1 MDIAQFGR
9 DPLGLHYGG
18 APLGQHGF
26 FASSGGKPGQLG
38 EGVAQVIGLRSRLF
52 DPRPLARV
60 LGRETPHPCIGG
72 AHFGGRKVQAA
83 KGIDQL
89 AMRAWIDERAVVVLA
104 MNFDQFAGDRP
115 QPLRGQP
122 LIVDESAAAAIRQ
135 LQAPQN
141 KSAGSFYVLCLRRD
155 HRLVVLRK
163 FESRADLTLRRA
175 VADQAAV
182 APGAKRQ
189 RKRVEKNRFAGAGLA
204 GQNGK
209 ATVEFEIKLVDQN
222 DVADGQLN
230 EHGVEGLPDAPPY
243 GAALPCFMETG
254 KSFNSSL

>member
-1 MDIAQFGR
+1 M
-9 DPLGLHYGG
+9 
-18 APLGQHGF
+18 
-26 FASSGGKPGQLG
+26 
-38 EGVAQVIGLRSRLF
+38 
-52 DPRPLARV
+52 
-60 LGRETPHPCIGG
+60 
-72 AHFGGRKVQAA
+72 
-83 KGIDQL
+83 

-115 QPLRGQP
+115 QCLRGHP

-141 KSAGSFYVLCLRRD
+141 KAAGGFDVLRLRGHDR
-155 HRLVVLRK
+155 RVVLRK

-209 ATVEFEIKLVDQN
+209 ASVEFEIKLVDQN

-230 EHGVEGLPDAPPY
+230 EHGVEGLPDAPPH
-243 GAALPCFMETG
+243 GAALSCFMETG
-254 KSFNSSL
+254 KSFNSSI